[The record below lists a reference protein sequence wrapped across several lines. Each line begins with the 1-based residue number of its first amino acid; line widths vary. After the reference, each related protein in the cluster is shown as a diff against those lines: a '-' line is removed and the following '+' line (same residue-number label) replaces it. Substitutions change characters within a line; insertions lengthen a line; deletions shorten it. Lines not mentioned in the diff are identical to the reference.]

1 MSNMIYVVSWLL
13 AVFIHL
19 NTLKRTA
26 LTNTKDAIIEEIYSL
41 LEINKSDEEA
51 LVKETTFSH
60 KFARIESKVKEFNGI
75 CKNNLIET
83 DHDDFTELFTFDIE
97 VGNQQILTTKCYDAV
112 DYVDRVF
119 HHHTQ
124 NRFSFFYMV
133 RYELAGII
141 STLVSLYLI
150 IRFVYWLH
158 GGNI

>member
-1 MSNMIYVVSWLL
+1 MIYIVSWLL
-13 AVFIHL
+13 AFFIHL

-26 LTNTKDAIIEEIYSL
+26 LTNTKDSIIKEIYSL
-41 LEINKSDEEA
+41 LDINKSDDEA
-51 LVKETTFSH
+51 LAKETTFSH
-60 KFARIESKVKEFNGI
+60 KFARIESKVKEFNAI

-83 DHDDFTELFTFDIE
+83 AHEDFTELFTFDVE
-97 VGNQQILTTKCYDAV
+97 GGDQNILTTKCYDAV

-124 NRFSFFYMV
+124 NRFSFFYII

-141 STLVSLYLI
+141 STLISLYLI
-150 IRFVYWLH
+150 VKFVYWLF

>member
-1 MSNMIYVVSWLL
+1 MGNMIYVVSWLL

-41 LEINKSDEEA
+41 LEINKSADKA

-75 CKNNLIET
+75 CKNNLIKT
-83 DHDDFTELFTFDIE
+83 DHDDFTELFTFDVE
-97 VGNQQILTTKCYDAV
+97 DGNHQVLTTKCYDAV
-112 DYVDRVF
+112 DYVDGVF
-119 HHHTQ
+119 HRYTQ
-124 NRFSFFYMV
+124 NRFSFFYMI
-133 RYELAGII
+133 RYELAGI
-141 STLVSLYLI
+141 VSALASMYLI
-150 IRFVYWLH
+150 VKLVYWLF

>member
-1 MSNMIYVVSWLL
+1 MSYMIYVVSWLL

-41 LEINKSDEEA
+41 LDINKSDDET

-75 CKNNLIET
+75 CKKDLIET
-83 DHDDFTELFTFDIE
+83 SHDDFTELFTFDIE
-97 VGNQQILTTKCYDAV
+97 DGSQQILTAKCYDAV

-119 HHHTQ
+119 HRQTQ
-124 NRFSFFYMV
+124 NRSSFFHMI
-133 RYELAGII
+133 RYELAGTV

-150 IRFVYWLH
+150 VKFVSWLF
-158 GGNI
+158 GDNI